1 MRRSG
6 VLVKVRPMSRWV
18 ITHEGELFHYWSPI
32 LRGKLFSR
40 SLQEQDFVPLLRNL
54 GFIGLQQGP
63 RGIGINFRPAT
74 ISPVALAALGYWMC
88 DHSPTRLWLTILEP
102 GQCVELYTSIG
113 RALERIE
120 ALIDEHH
127 GAARNSFFKKPIALG
142 AMPTPALGSLFAA
155 WKRSGS
161 DSDFSSLRE
170 LLRHELADR
179 YVLLRPDTEAARFV
193 IADAGT
199 GLRIP
204 DANWA
209 KAQVGH
215 PVTDMPDKAYGEWV
229 SETFR
234 SVLVAGKP
242 QLDRV
247 EAKIYWPRTGRVL
260 RRYTRLILPVQ
271 DHGYSR
277 LLSANEPASGIDG
290 RLEAA

>member
-1 MRRSG
+1 M
-6 VLVKVRPMSRWV
+6 VKVRPMSRWI
-18 ITHEGELFHYWSPI
+18 ITDEGELFHYSSPI
-32 LRGKLFSR
+32 LRGKLFVR

-63 RGIGINFRPAT
+63 RGIGINFRPT
-74 ISPVALAALGYWMC
+74 TVSPAALAALGYWMC
-88 DHSPTRLWLTILEP
+88 DHLPTRLWLIILEP

-120 ALIDEHH
+120 TLMDERR
-127 GAARNSFFKKPIALG
+127 GAAARGSFSKEPIALK
-142 AMPTPALGSLFAA
+142 AMPTSALGSLFVA
-155 WKRSGS
+155 WRRFGPGS
-161 DSDFSSLRE
+161 EFSSLRE
-170 LLRHELADR
+170 LLRLQLADR

-209 KAQVGH
+209 RAQIGH

-234 SVLVAGKP
+234 SVLVAGEP
-242 QLDRV
+242 QLDAV
-247 EAKIYWPRTGRVL
+247 EAKIFWPRTGRVL
-260 RRYTRLILPVQ
+260 RRYSRLILPVQ
-271 DHGYSR
+271 DGGCAR
-277 LLSANEPASGIDG
+277 LLSANEPAGGING